1 MKSSAKAGRAGKAGA
16 PLLWR
21 SASQAECWVCRLP
34 PPLSLSHYT
43 TRPGITIALTLTLY
57 TVLVLLSEDEEEE
70 EDGIQCEGDYNDDK
84 QSSSSPGPAARSEEL
99 LSEAELNVR
108 AGPD

>member
-1 MKSSAKAGRAGKAGA
+1 M
-16 PLLWR
+16 
-21 SASQAECWVCRLP
+21 
-34 PPLSLSHYT
+34 
-43 TRPGITIALTLTLY
+43 
-57 TVLVLLSEDEEEE
+57 E
-70 EDGIQCEGDYNDDK
+70 EDGIHCDGDDNDDK